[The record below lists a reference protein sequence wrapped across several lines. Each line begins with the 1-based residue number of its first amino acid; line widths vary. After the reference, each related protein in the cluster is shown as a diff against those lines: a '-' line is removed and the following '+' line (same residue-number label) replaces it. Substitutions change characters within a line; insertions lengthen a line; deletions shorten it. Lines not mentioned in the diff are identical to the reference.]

1 MRFVYWLSSS
11 EIESLEPY
19 LSFLHPTIT
28 MTGALTL
35 QFTPAPPTSD
45 LEDAHLVVLSK
56 RGSSDA
62 FDELVRRHAPKV
74 HAVASRIVG
83 REEAYDVVQ
92 DAFISAFRALPGFRE
107 QAQFTTWLH
116 RIVLNCCYARLRK
129 NPDGASDL
137 EMPPDVSDV
146 RPSPVEASE
155 RRDLR
160 VALEKALGQIKADF
174 RETFVLVEFGEL
186 DYASVADVLGV
197 EVGTVKSRMN
207 RARAALREI
216 LSGWGYQP

>member
-1 MRFVYWLSSS
+1 
-11 EIESLEPY
+11 
-19 LSFLHPTIT
+19 

-35 QFTPAPPTSD
+35 QFTPAPRTGD
-45 LEDAHLVVLSK
+45 LEDAQLVLLSK
-56 RGSSDA
+56 RGSDEA
-62 FDELVRRHAPKV
+62 FDELVKRHAPKL
-74 HAVASRIVG
+74 HAVAARIVG

-92 DAFISAFRALPGFRE
+92 DAFISAYRALPNFRE

-116 RIVLNCCYARLRK
+116 RITLNCCYGRLRK
-129 NPDGASDL
+129 NPDGSSDL
-137 EMPPDVSDV
+137 EMPLDASDG
-146 RPSPVEASE
+146 RISPIEVAE

-160 VALEKALGQIKADF
+160 SALEAALAQIKADF

-186 DYASVADVLGV
+186 DYAGVAEVLGI

-216 LSGWGYQP
+216 LEGWGYHP